1 MINNGN
7 KKNKLLRS
15 LIIIVILL
23 MEFNTKAQYYPF
35 DSVAVKYEILS
46 IKKESKAHVS
56 SLNNLIKKLKK
67 DSEENTRI
75 ILMLK
80 DYKNELRRSK
90 DSKDGYVLT
99 LKNIETGGY
108 FDVVTIKTKNIKGE
122 KIKVGKVYEIKLEK
136 FFKETIVPRIGKVFE
151 VTIDDITIRIVGQSW
166 TGNVYTTSNLRGL
179 KYVGCK

>member
-1 MINNGN
+1 MINNDN

-46 IKKESKAHVS
+46 IKKGRKAHVS
-56 SLNNLIKKLKK
+56 SLNNLIKTLKK

-136 FFKETIVPRIGKVFE
+136 FMK
-151 VTIDDITIRIVGQSW
+151 
-166 TGNVYTTSNLRGL
+166 
-179 KYVGCK
+179 

>member
-1 MINNGN
+1 
-7 KKNKLLRS
+7 
-15 LIIIVILL
+15 
-23 MEFNTKAQYYPF
+23 
-35 DSVAVKYEILS
+35 
-46 IKKESKAHVS
+46 
-56 SLNNLIKKLKK
+56 
-67 DSEENTRI
+67 I